1 MRHNKLTMD
10 INKAQTEVFL
20 AQLKKIILEGRLKSI
35 VITMSGD
42 GDNELIKSAEQAKIA
57 VLTNAMKHGA

>member
-1 MRHNKLTMD
+1 MD

-57 VLTNAMKHGA
+57 VLTNAMKYGA